1 MARYQNGSVRIEQRK
16 NGPTWVYRFQTTRA
30 DGKRVEHTMPLGSV
44 GQIGDKE
51 KDAWDEVDRQ
61 HLRETINQFELPFH
75 GKPRTYGQLCQH
87 YMGNELMEDQSEATI
102 EKAFATIETY
112 KRHLVQRIIPRWGR
126 LAPLAIESL
135 EVEKW
140 FRELKKG
147 DPKRNMLPLADP
159 TIDKIRRVMHLV
171 YLHGQRCNF
180 LPRQQEGNPMN
191 WVRQR
196 TTSGYQ
202 ALIMTPQ
209 QAFEILLNTPE
220 PRRTLVLCDA
230 ATALRVSEILGLM
243 WRDLNFD
250 DLVMQVRRAY
260 VWGRFKEP
268 KSKASKAPVPMHPL
282 LAGFLLAWRE
292 KTPYARDN
300 DFVFPSTRLK
310 GKKPLSASILVQ
322 KYLRPAAVKAGVIEE
337 GQKVRFGF
345 HNFRHSL
352 ASALVKMKVD
362 PKTVQEFLRQAHI
375 TTTLQLY
382 AQSDMESKRDAQ
394 GRFLEQLLGD
404 KAHLLTERIQ

>member
-1 MARYQNGSVRIEQRK
+1 MARYQNGSIRIEQRK
-16 NGPTWVYRFQTTRA
+16 DGPTWVYRFQVTRA
-30 DGKRVEHTMPLGSV
+30 DGKRVEHTIPIGLVSR
-44 GQIGDKE
+44 IGDQE

-61 HLRETINQFELPFH
+61 RLRETVNQFELPFE

-87 YMGNELMEDQSEATI
+87 YMANELMEDQSEATI

-135 EVEKW
+135 EVERW

-147 DPKRNMLPLADP
+147 NPKQNVKPLADP

-196 TTSGYQ
+196 TISNYQ

-220 PRRTLVLCDA
+220 PRRTLLLCDA

-243 WRDLNFD
+243 WMDLDFD
-250 DLVMQVRRAY
+250 ELVMQVRRAF

-292 KTPYARDN
+292 RTTYSTDG

-310 GKKPLSASILVQ
+310 GKKPLSASVLVQ
-322 KYLRPAAVKAGVIEE
+322 KYLRPAAVKAGVLRE
-337 GQKVRFGF
+337 GQRVRFGF

-362 PKTVQEFLRQAHI
+362 PKTVQEFLRQAHV

-382 AQSDMESKRDAQ
+382 AQSDMESRRDAQ
-394 GRFLEQLLGD
+394 GRYLEQLHGD
-404 KAHLLTERIQ
+404 RVHLLTERIQ